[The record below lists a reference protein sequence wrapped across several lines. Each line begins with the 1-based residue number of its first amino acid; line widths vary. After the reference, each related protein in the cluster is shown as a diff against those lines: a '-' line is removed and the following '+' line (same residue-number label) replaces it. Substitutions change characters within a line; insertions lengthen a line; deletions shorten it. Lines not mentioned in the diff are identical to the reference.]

1 MIKKLYKIIMEA
13 ETKEEIVE
21 MIKGEKIILIE
32 EIKGKRTL
40 KQNRAL
46 HLYFTL
52 LANALNDAGFD
63 MKKTIREDIDI
74 RWSGKMVKELLWR
87 PIQKVHLRK
96 HSTTRLKKDDIDKI
110 YDILN
115 KAIGERTG
123 VFVEFPNEDYLIE
136 YK

>member
-1 MIKKLYKIIMEA
+1 MQKRLYKIIVEA
-13 ETKEEIVE
+13 ETKEELLKNLKE
-21 MIKGEKIILIE
+21 KKIILIE
-32 EIKGKRTL
+32 KIKDKRTL

-52 LANALNDAGFD
+52 LANALNNAGFD

-96 HSTTRLKKDDIDKI
+96 YSTARLKKDDIDKI

-115 KAIGERTG
+115 KVIGERTG
-123 VFVEFPNEDYLIE
+123 VFVEFPNEDYLVE
-136 YK
+136 YE